1 MMNWAFS
8 KARGKVVDDE
18 NRTIAVVTACGRKLA
33 EADRIGY
40 LLAAAPE
47 MFEALEAADECLA
60 LIEDVGHGAHM
71 DNVTVARKIV
81 LDAIAKAK
89 EGGTP

>member
-1 MMNWAFS
+1 MS
-8 KARGKVVDDE
+8 
-18 NRTIAVVTACGRKLA
+18 A
-33 EADRIGY
+33 EQKDQTRRALVADAYTMLR
-40 LLAAAPE
+40 
-47 MFEALEAADECLA
+47 ALEAADECLA

-89 EGGTP
+89 GEQS

>member
-47 MFEALEAADECLA
+47 LLEALEE
-60 LIEDVGHGAHM
+60 
-71 DNVTVARKIV
+71 VAKLPIAPVYPDGPCVDKETMAEIRA
-81 LDAIAKAK
+81 AIAKAK
-89 EGGTP
+89 GGTP